1 MSSPYKRPLLNLI
14 GLVRELC
21 ALPSETE
28 WLEFKVDGA
37 EAQAIGEY
45 ISALAKAAALVER
58 VCAYMVWGVRDKD
71 HAVVGTTFDPSVERI
86 GNEQLESWLLRLL
99 ESKVDFRFFSVS
111 IDCRTIL
118 SSRAIWNCGTEC
130 IDRIATAQRSGR
142 VGTDCLGG
150 S

>member
-45 ISALAKAAALVER
+45 ISALANAAALVER

-71 HAVVGTTFDPSVERI
+71 HA
-86 GNEQLESWLLRLL
+86 
-99 ESKVDFRFFSVS
+99 
-111 IDCRTIL
+111 
-118 SSRAIWNCGTEC
+118 A
-130 IDRIATAQRSGR
+130 
-142 VGTDCLGG
+142 
-150 S
+150 